1 MNKLLDI
8 KIKKI
13 KIGISRKIRLQ
24 LETNLD
30 FDCALTSI

>member
-13 KIGISRKIRLQ
+13 KTGISHKIKLQ

>member
-1 MNKLLDI
+1 MNKLFDI

-13 KIGISRKIRLQ
+13 KTGISHKIRLQ

-30 FDCALTSI
+30 FDYALTSI